1 MSGTPGYRYSV
12 STKSGLS
19 DELINTYLLR
29 PIAGLLVRVLYSSP
43 VTPNQVTVSAIAA
56 GLVSAFCYLPGTPG
70 LTAAAGLFLTLK
82 DVLDSADGQLARA
95 KNLFSRRGRF
105 LDSIG
110 DVVVNFCVF
119 LAIAAALSRAGAP
132 WPVFAASMAA
142 FLSLTLRVSYH
153 VFYQTSYLH
162 RRNAYLLNRTSE
174 EIRGE
179 DLSADRVTIALQRTF
194 LVLYGW
200 QDALMAGIDAW
211 SRNGK
216 TVGDEAWYADPAG
229 LRWSGFLGLGTELF
243 LLMLFSLCNE
253 LEDYLAVNLLGMN
266 AVWAGCILY
275 RKRLGRGNGR
285 DA

>member
-1 MSGTPGYRYSV
+1 MIGTPGYRYSA

-29 PIAGLLVRVLYSSP
+29 PIAGLLVRALYPSP

-56 GLVSAFCYLPGTPG
+56 GIVSASCYLPGTPG
-70 LTAAAGLFLTLK
+70 LTAVAGLFLTLK
-82 DVLDSADGQLARA
+82 DILDSADGQLARA
-95 KNLFSRRGRF
+95 KGVFSRRGRF

-110 DVVVNFCVF
+110 DLVVNFCVF
-119 LAIAAALSRAGAP
+119 LAIAAALHRGGAS

-179 DLSADRVTIALQRTF
+179 DLRADRVTVALQRVF

-216 TVGDEAWYADPAG
+216 TAGDEAWYADPAG

-253 LEDYLAVNLLGMN
+253 LEAYLAVNLLGLN

-275 RKRLGRGNGR
+275 RKRLGRGNGPN
-285 DA
+285 A

>member
-82 DVLDSADGQLARA
+82 DLLDSADGQLARA

-174 EIRGE
+174 EISGE

-216 TVGDEAWYADPAG
+216 TVGDEAWYADPVG

-275 RKRLGRGNGR
+275 RKRLGRRNRR

>member
-110 DVVVNFCVF
+110 DVVVNLCVF

-216 TVGDEAWYADPAG
+216 TVGDEAWYADPVG